1 VKSTPRRRGRPPGR
15 DKQINPIL
23 PPDAHA
29 AIALLARRKRF
40 GKNPNEIARYLII
53 RAIEVLTAEGLLPAE
68 PIDPDQK

>member
-1 VKSTPRRRGRPPGR
+1 
-15 DKQINPIL
+15 
-23 PPDAHA
+23 
-29 AIALLARRKRF
+29 LLARRKRF